1 VPKSGGAYTEHAFVR
16 ALGDGALPEACFR
29 HYLFLIHFARA
40 YALAD
45 YKSETLDDIRQAAQN
60 STWRPISISMMAE
73 KPRAAWGLD
82 EAAMQAPRS

>member
-29 HYLFLIHFARA
+29 HYLFLIHFAHA

-45 YKSETLDDIRQAAQN
+45 YKSETLDDWSATAIVTR
-60 STWRPISISMMAE
+60 R
-73 KPRAAWGLD
+73 WGS
-82 EAAMQAPRS
+82 ANG